1 MEPDMAWTEQTG
13 TRSWRVRY
21 PIGIHLRIHHEQAA
35 DNYASDIETDQRR
48 NTWLDP
54 TRGRTTVTDWAA
66 TWFAALDLDPR
77 TIDNYRSILRC
88 HILLRWGNT
97 PLLSTL

>member
-21 PIGIHLRIHHEQAA
+21 PIGIHLRIHHETSSRQLR
-35 DNYASDIETDQRR
+35 QRHR
-48 NTWLDP
+48 SRPTPHTWLDP
-54 TRGRTTVTDWAA
+54 TRGRTTVADWAA
-66 TWFAALDLDPR
+66 TWFAALDPR

-97 PLLSTL
+97 PC